1 MGIAK
6 RLQYA
11 RKVGL
16 AHFSEETASLYP
28 SSAFY
33 SSMEVLGMQDVNFLS
48 VHARVVSKPE
58 DPPPGLPQ
66 IPKNMAFGGGE
77 APGG

>member
-1 MGIAK
+1 MAVDLTLQMMTHKIKPPKAARAGIITRPQQNGK
-6 RLQYA
+6 NDF
-11 RKVGL
+11 
-16 AHFSEETASLYP
+16 H
-28 SSAFY
+28 
-33 SSMEVLGMQDVNFLS
+33 LG

-58 DPPPGLPQ
+58 EPPPGLPQ